1 MGGNAAAENES
12 GDPCFGAGVEQ
23 VKIESASETHVSFS
37 TRCASQTGDLD
48 ECLLRTFTVPLAE
61 VYTAPIKDIQQV
73 ELVKGAIG
81 TLVLSRAG
89 WATRSA
95 DGSQIF
101 GGDRALFKEPKCAA
115 MTRLLTNL
123 VVVPTS
129 ITVRGHVEGDSEF
142 FDLELIGP
150 DAAEA
155 QDIGWNGADYIDLR
169 LTSRGARRLGLR
181 PRTATARIWPVRIR
195 VTGAPVIDPSVTGEV
210 DLLSIEM
217 ADRLQAFAYAK
228 QGAPVKLVLSQDGVN
243 AFHVTPQLVAELSGE
258 TAKLVGTCHGC
269 AQNGRD
275 HARRRATRASR
286 ASRASQASRRRTA

>member
-1 MGGNAAAENES
+1 MGGNAAATSDS

-23 VKIESASETHVSFS
+23 VKIESASDTYVSFS
-37 TRCASQTGDLD
+37 TRSASQTGDLD

-61 VYTAPIKDIQQV
+61 VYTAPIQGIQQV
-73 ELVKGAIG
+73 KLVKGEIG

-89 WATRSA
+89 WATKSS

-115 MTRLLTNL
+115 MTRLLTSL

-129 ITVRGHVEGDSEF
+129 ITVRGHLEGDSEF

-150 DAAEA
+150 DAADA

-169 LTSRGARRLGLR
+169 LTTRGARRLGLKPR
-181 PRTATARIWPVRIR
+181 PATVQIWPVRIR

-228 QGAPVKLVLSQDGVN
+228 PGAPVKLVLSQDGVN

-258 TAKLVGTCHGC
+258 TARLVGTCHGC
-269 AQNGRD
+269 AQTVRD
-275 HARRRATRASR
+275 HARTRASR
-286 ASRASQASRRRTA
+286 ASRASRESRRRTA